1 MNRKA
6 IAIIPARFASVRFPG
21 KILADLEG
29 KPLIQWVY
37 EKGAESN
44 VDKAVV
50 ATDDTRIVEAV
61 EGFGGNAVMTSAD
74 HPSGS
79 DRICE
84 AAERIGCSDDDII
97 INIQGDE
104 PLIPVSVINELIEYM
119 QKDPSVEMGTVAVKR
134 SRSELEK
141 DPNKVKVVFDEAGY
155 ALYFSRSMVPYLRE
169 GGEDTPAYLH
179 WGIYAYRYDV
189 LKKFVTLPQGRLEQC
204 EKLEQLRALENG
216 IRIFV
221 LTSDL
226 ESIGVD
232 TPEDLE
238 EARNKIRQM
247 NV

>member
-1 MNRKA
+1 VKRKA
-6 IAIIPARFASVRFPG
+6 IAIIPARYASVRFPG

-37 EKGAESN
+37 EKGIASN
-44 VDKAVV
+44 VDETVV
-50 ATDDTRIVEAV
+50 ATDDSRIMEAV
-61 EGFGGNAVMTSAD
+61 EAFGGKAVMTSAD

-84 AAERIGCSDDDII
+84 AAGKIGCADDDII

-119 QKDPSVEMGTVAVKR
+119 RQDSTVEMGTVAVAR
-134 SRSELEK
+134 SRSELEN
-141 DPNKVKVVFDEAGY
+141 DPNKVKVVFDETGY
-155 ALYFSRSMVPYLRE
+155 ALYFSRSMIPYLRE
-169 GGEDTPAYLH
+169 GGDDTPAYLH
-179 WGIYAYRYDV
+179 WGIYAYRYGT
-189 LKKFVTLPQGRLEQC
+189 LKKFVTLPQGRLEKC

>member
-1 MNRKA
+1 MSRKV
-6 IAIIPARFASVRFPG
+6 IAIIPARYASVRFPG

-37 EKGAESN
+37 EKGTESN
-44 VDKAVV
+44 VDETVV
-50 ATDDTRIVEAV
+50 ATDDTRIFDAV
-61 EGFGGNAVMTSAD
+61 KGFGGHVVMTSVD

-84 AAERIGCSDDDII
+84 AAEKIGCSDNDII

-104 PLIPVSVINELIEYM
+104 PLIPVVMVDKLIEYM
-119 QKDPSVEMGTVAVKR
+119 QNDPTVEMGTVAVQR
-134 SRSELEK
+134 SRAELEK
-141 DPNKVKVVFDEAGY
+141 DPNKVKVVFDETGN
-155 ALYFSRSMVPYLRE
+155 ALYFSRSMIPYLRE
-169 GGEDTPAYLH
+169 SGEDTPAYWH

-189 LKKFVTLPQGRLEQC
+189 LKKYVKLPEGKLEKC
-204 EKLEQLRALENG
+204 EKLEQLRAIENG
-216 IRIFV
+216 IKIFV
-221 LTSDL
+221 LISEV